1 MTNSLYNQQL
11 TRTYFHVRRKLRAV
25 EPEPPK
31 QEEVDPMAVAA
42 EAGPPNAK
50 NNAASNAN
58 SAKKD
63 PTPPAPYRYC
73 MPTHAVYTPP
83 KPTARKPLTVSFTYD
98 SLLFY
103 GQSTFCSPHLL
114 ILIFRS
120 LDLASFHRASTLLY
134 LILFSPYWENS
145 IHVNGPYRKWEI
157 FRLRC
162 KYPTSCKVYSRLTKI
177 C

>member
-1 MTNSLYNQQL
+1 MTNSLYNQKL
-11 TRTYFHVRRKLRAV
+11 TRTSEHLHRKLRAV

-83 KPTARKPLTVSFTYD
+83 KPTARKPLTVSFTYG

-103 GQSTFCSPHLL
+103 GHSIFCSPQLL
-114 ILIFRS
+114 ILIFR
-120 LDLASFHRASTLLY
+120 F
-134 LILFSPYWENS
+134 LILRAYTGLQPCY
-145 IHVNGPYRKWEI
+145 
-157 FRLRC
+157 
-162 KYPTSCKVYSRLTKI
+162 T
-177 C
+177 

>member
-1 MTNSLYNQQL
+1 
-11 TRTYFHVRRKLRAV
+11 
-25 EPEPPK
+25 
-31 QEEVDPMAVAA
+31 MAVAA

-83 KPTARKPLTVSFTYD
+83 KPTARKPLTVSFTYG

-103 GQSTFCSPHLL
+103 GQSTFRSPQLL
-114 ILIFRS
+114 ILIFCS
-120 LDLASFHRASTLLY
+120 PILRAYTELQPCY
-134 LILFSPYWENS
+134 
-145 IHVNGPYRKWEI
+145 
-157 FRLRC
+157 
-162 KYPTSCKVYSRLTKI
+162 T
-177 C
+177 

>member
-1 MTNSLYNQQL
+1 MTNSLYIENSL
-11 TRTYFHVRRKLRAV
+11 KNWKLRAV

-31 QEEVDPMAVAA
+31 QEEVDPLAAAA

-83 KPTARKPLTVSFTYD
+83 KPTARKPLTVFFHLSFWFLFCSEHFGFCFLHNNID
-98 SLLFY
+98 FNLLFR
-103 GQSTFCSPHLL
+103 LL
-114 ILIFRS
+114 IFMSLHSSSIWWELIS
-120 LDLASFHRASTLLY
+120 ITIEQLD
-134 LILFSPYWENS
+134 
-145 IHVNGPYRKWEI
+145 
-157 FRLRC
+157 
-162 KYPTSCKVYSRLTKI
+162 SC
-177 C
+177 